1 MSIADK
7 LTYLNETKRQLRE
20 AINAHREINNLPPI
34 PPESPFRSYVDAL
47 NEVLINTGNA
57 PE

>member
-7 LTYLNETKRQLRE
+7 LDKLIETKNSIRE
-20 AINAHREINNLPPI
+20 AINTHRAIVSLPPI
-34 PPESPFRSYVDAL
+34 PPETPFGSYVDAL
-47 NEVLINTGNA
+47 DEVLINTGDA

>member
-1 MSIADK
+1 MSLTDK
-7 LTYLNETKRQLRE
+7 LDELIETKNSIRE
-20 AINAHREINNLPPI
+20 AINIHREINNLPPI

-47 NEVLINTGNA
+47 NEALITTGNA